1 MGMVSGMN
9 ENREPEFPRRHAR
22 TRKFTLGLPHGAA
35 VSPDGER
42 VLFLRTGSGT
52 DAVARLWLYEG
63 GAERE
68 LADPAGLARG
78 GAEPEAERVRRE
90 RARTRTAGITSYTA
104 DAGVRLAVFTLG
116 GELWAVRT
124 DGSAPFRVPAAG
136 PAVDPRLSPDGT
148 RVAYVTGGALHAVS
162 VEGGDDR
169 LLAAPEGPDVTYGLP
184 EHVAAESMHRDRGHW
199 WAPDGDALLVAR
211 VDESGVRRWHLSDPA
226 DPAAEPRTVRYPAAG
241 TANADV
247 SLHVVTLAG
256 RRTEVRW
263 DRAAY
268 EYLATVRWDAHG
280 PLLGV
285 QSRDQRTLLTLAAD
299 PDTGDTRVLA
309 ETRDAHWT
317 RLVPGTPARS
327 ASGALLQVTNDTAT
341 DTYRLLRDGEP
352 VTPAG
357 LQVRAVLGVAGERV
371 LFTAAEDP
379 AERHVWSYEPGA
391 GCAPLTDEPGHHTA
405 AAGGGTTVVESVTA
419 GGSTT
424 RVLAAGRPP
433 AALASRAE
441 EPAIRPRPQRLDGP
455 DGLRSNLFL
464 PSWHSPGDGPLPV
477 LCDPYGGPGLRLA
490 VPARGWWTLVS
501 QWFAEQGFAVLVTD
515 GRATPGAPSWERM
528 NTGNKRD
535 AAVEDQV
542 RGLRAA
548 AAGNPDLDLDRVGI
562 RGWSFGGFLAA
573 AAVLTR
579 PDVFHAAVSGAP
591 VTDARLYDTHYQE
604 RFLGDPE
611 KCPEHYDRSSLV
623 GLGHRLSRPLLF
635 VHGLADDNV
644 VAAHTLRLSAELL
657 AAGRPHSVLPVPGAS
672 HMISDDA
679 IAENLLWFE
688 LAFLR
693 RELNAGAPA
702 YV

>member
-1 MGMVSGMN
+1 MN
-9 ENREPEFPRRHAR
+9 VNRAPEFPRQLAR
-22 TRKFTLGLPHGAA
+22 TRKFTLGLPHAVT

-42 VLFLRTGSGT
+42 VLFLRTGSGA
-52 DAVARLWLYEG
+52 DPVARLWLYQE

-78 GAEPEAERVRRE
+78 GAEPVAERVRRE
-90 RARTRTAGITSYTA
+90 RARTRTAGVTSYTTDSA
-104 DAGVRLAVFTLG
+104 VRLAVFALG

-136 PAVDPRLSPDGT
+136 PAVDPRLSPDG
-148 RVAYVTGGALHAVS
+148 RHVAYVTGGALHVVPVAG
-162 VEGGDDR
+162 GGDL
-169 LLAAPEGPDVTYGLP
+169 LLAAPDGPDVTYGLP
-184 EHVAAESMHRDRGHW
+184 EHVAAESMHRSRGHW
-199 WAPDGDALLVAR
+199 WAPDGHALLVAR
-211 VDESGVRRWHLSDPA
+211 VDETDVQRWHLADPA
-226 DPAAEPRTVRYPAAG
+226 DPAAEPRTVRYPTAG
-241 TANADV
+241 TTNADV
-247 SLHVVTLAG
+247 SLYVVTLDG
-256 RRTEVRW
+256 RRTEVAW
-263 DRAAY
+263 DRTAY

-299 PDTGDTRVLA
+299 PGTGATRVLA

-317 RLVPGTPARS
+317 RLVPGTPART

-341 DTYRLLRDGEP
+341 DTYRLVRDGEP

-357 LQVRAVLGVAGERV
+357 LQVRAVLGVTGERV

-379 AERHVWSYEPGA
+379 TQRHVWAYEPGP
-391 GCAPLTDEPGHHTA
+391 GCTRLSDEAGHHTA
-405 AAGGGTTVVESVTA
+405 TAGGATTVLESVTPA
-419 GGSTT
+419 GSAAH
-424 RVLAAGRPP
+424 VLASGRPG
-433 AALASRAE
+433 AALASLAE
-441 EPAIRPRPQRLDGP
+441 EPVLRPGPLHLDGP
-455 DGLRSNLFL
+455 DGLRANLFL
-464 PSWHSPGDGPLPV
+464 PSWHRPGGGRLPV
-477 LCDPYGGPGLRLA
+477 LLDPYGGPGLRLA

-528 NTGNKRD
+528 STGDKRD
-535 AAVEDQV
+535 TAVADQV
-542 RGLRAA
+542 QGLHAA
-548 AAGNPDLDLDRVGI
+548 AAGHPDLDLDRVGI

-579 PDVFHAAVSGAP
+579 PDVFHAAVAGAP

-604 RFLGDPE
+604 RFLGHPA
-611 KCPEHYDRSSLV
+611 KHPEHYDRSSLV
-623 GLGHRLSRPLLF
+623 GLGHRLRRPLLL

-693 RELNAGAPA
+693 RELNADPPP

>member
-104 DAGVRLAVFTLG
+104 DAGVRVAVFTLG

-256 RRTEVRW
+256 SRTEVRW

-419 GGSTT
+419 GGSAT

-535 AAVEDQV
+535 PAVEDQV

-611 KCPEHYDRSSLV
+611 KYPEHYDRSSLV

>member
-1 MGMVSGMN
+1 MN
-9 ENREPEFPRRHAR
+9 AQRAPEFPSHLAR
-22 TRKFTLGLPHGAA
+22 TRKFTLGLPHAVT

-42 VLFLRTGSGT
+42 VLFLRTGSAT
-52 DAVARLWLYEG
+52 DPVARLWLHEG

-78 GAEPEAERVRRE
+78 GPEPAAERVRRE
-90 RARTRTAGITSYTA
+90 RSRTRTAGITSYATD
-104 DAGVRLAVFTLG
+104 DAVRLAVFALA

-124 DGSAPFRVPAAG
+124 DGSAPFRLPAAG
-136 PAVDPRLSPDGT
+136 PAVDPRPSPDG
-148 RVAYVTGGALHAVS
+148 RYVAYVTAGALHTVS
-162 VEGGDDR
+162 VAGGDDR
-169 LLAAPEGPDVTYGLP
+169 LLAAPEGPEVTYGLP
-184 EHVAAESMHRDRGHW
+184 EHVAAESMHRHRGHW
-199 WAPDGDALLVAR
+199 WAPDGGALLVAR
-211 VDESGVRRWHLSDPA
+211 VDESGVRRWHLADPA
-226 DPAAEPRTVRYPAAG
+226 DPAAEPRAVRYPAAG
-241 TANADV
+241 TPNADV
-247 SLHVVTLAG
+247 SLYVITRDGL
-256 RRTEVRW
+256 RTEVRW
-263 DRAAY
+263 DRTAF

-299 PDTGDTRVLA
+299 PDTGATRVLA

-317 RLVPGTPARS
+317 RLVPGTPART
-327 ASGALLQVTNDTAT
+327 ASGALLQVANDTAT

-357 LQVRAVLGVAGERV
+357 LQVRAVLGAAGERV

-379 AERHVWSYEPGA
+379 AERHVWSYEPGP
-391 GCAPLTDEPGHHTA
+391 GCTRLTDEPGHHSAT
-405 AAGGGTTVVESVTA
+405 AGGAVTVLESVTPA
-419 GGSTT
+419 GPAV
-424 RVLAAGRPP
+424 RVLAGGRPA
-433 AALASRAE
+433 AALASLAG
-441 EPAIRPRPQRLDGP
+441 EPALRPRPLRLDGP
-455 DGLRSNLFL
+455 EGLRSHLFL
-464 PSWHSPGDGPLPV
+464 PSWRRPGDGPLPV
-477 LCDPYGGPGLRLA
+477 LLDPYGGPGLRLA

-515 GRATPGAPSWERM
+515 GRATTGPPSWERA
-528 NTGNKRD
+528 NTGDKRD
-535 AAVEDQV
+535 SAVADQV
-542 RGLRAA
+542 RGLHAA
-548 AAGNPDLDLDRVGI
+548 AAGHPDLDLERVAI

-579 PDVFHAAVSGAP
+579 PDVFHAAVAGAP

-604 RFLGDPE
+604 RFLGHPD
-611 KCPEHYDRSSLV
+611 KHPEHYDRSSLV
-623 GLGHRLSRPLLF
+623 GLGHRLRRPLLL

-679 IAENLLWFE
+679 VAENLLWFE

-693 RELNAGAPA
+693 RELNAEPAA